1 MSIMEGF
8 CIVAIDLGFIFIP
21 LCVLTVFAEETKL
34 GRKLIDWILVKL
46 GGWDP
51 EWDDEDDK

>member
-1 MSIMEGF
+1 M
-8 CIVAIDLGFIFIP
+8 AIDLGFIFVP